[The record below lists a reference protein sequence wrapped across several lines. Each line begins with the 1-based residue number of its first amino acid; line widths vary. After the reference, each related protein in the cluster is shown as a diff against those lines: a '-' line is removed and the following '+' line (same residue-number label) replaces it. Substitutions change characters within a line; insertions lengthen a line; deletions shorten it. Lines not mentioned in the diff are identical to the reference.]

1 MPLCPIRDDNG
12 PTQFWLGSHRRQ
24 LDALPDDAAPDVAA
38 VEADVG
44 DAVLFDG
51 KVLHRGGA
59 KRTDEARHV
68 LYVVFKKCWYTD
80 EAYPVVAARVGCP
93 DDAAKRPRRRA
104 MPAVLA
110 AAAALALA
118 LAFAGRRAAK

>member
-44 DAVLFDG
+44 EAGCFTSFAFGPPGRKFGPG
-51 KVLHRGGA
+51 KALEDCVGA
-59 KRTDEARHV
+59 T
-68 LYVVFKKCWYTD
+68 T
-80 EAYPVVAARVGCP
+80 VGVSH
-93 DDAAKRPRRRA
+93 AWA
-104 MPAVLA
+104 
-110 AAAALALA
+110 
-118 LAFAGRRAAK
+118 